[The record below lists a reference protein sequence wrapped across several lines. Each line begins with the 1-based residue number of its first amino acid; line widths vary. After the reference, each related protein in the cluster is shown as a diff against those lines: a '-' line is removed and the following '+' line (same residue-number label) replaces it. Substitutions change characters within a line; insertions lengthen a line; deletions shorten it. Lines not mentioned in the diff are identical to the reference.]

1 MTSREIE
8 VAERL
13 KKCGRTTLIKKI
25 AKLEHELEIKE
36 NVIEM
41 QAEVVNCKLE
51 EVVSKQSIE
60 IMFDK
65 ANKELER
72 LKRNDRKGLSS
83 LKYIVMGEVNAYK
96 KILEVGK

>member
-1 MTSREIE
+1 MTKREKE
-8 VAERL
+8 VEERL

-36 NVIEM
+36 SVVEM
-41 QAEVVNCKLE
+41 QAEVINCKLE
-51 EVVSKQSIE
+51 KVVSKQTVE
-60 IMFDK
+60 KMLDK
-65 ANKELER
+65 ASKEYER

-83 LKYIVMGEVNAYK
+83 VKYIAMGEANAYK

>member
-1 MTSREIE
+1 MTNREKE
-8 VAERL
+8 VEERL

-36 NVIEM
+36 SVVEM
-41 QAEVVNCKLE
+41 QAEIVNCKLDK
-51 EVVSKQSIE
+51 VVSKQTVN
-60 IMFDK
+60 IMLDK